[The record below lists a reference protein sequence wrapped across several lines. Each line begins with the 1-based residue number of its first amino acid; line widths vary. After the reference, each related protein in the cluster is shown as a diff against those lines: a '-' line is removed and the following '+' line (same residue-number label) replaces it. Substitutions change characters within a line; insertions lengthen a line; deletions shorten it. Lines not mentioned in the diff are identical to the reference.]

1 MRNTL
6 TGVNGYQNQ
15 QTMMF
20 DSWDEFVRYAEN
32 TPSDMTRRERLSIT
46 CSQHLQPEYHPI
58 VKFWGGEKDIETA
71 IEKAK
76 RGWKEGAAEITK
88 TFVDFRL
95 PSKRTQ
101 KQNVMS
107 IAGPGTLD
115 MGRYVQ
121 GHPLA
126 WKTRRNT
133 TIVSDQMAA
142 NGGVVQLGINISQTG
157 GQNATERFKVG
168 ALILALIDLL
178 ERHNRRVELT
188 LYNAVSGKNQA
199 FIRIGVRVK
208 KADSPV
214 NMSILAF
221 AFANAATQRR
231 LCWAI
236 RETMSKEIRG
246 ACSIQKNGDM
256 GNTDPNWHENDRTI
270 IKGLGSSQLDNEASR
285 IAWLQAQLKEQ
296 GIEWDGK

>member
-1 MRNTL
+1 MRSTL
-6 TGVNGYQNQ
+6 TGNNGNQNQ

-32 TPSDMTRRERLSIT
+32 TPSDMARSER
-46 CSQHLQPEYHPI
+46 CSVSERMQTQPEHHHI

-71 IEKAK
+71 IDKAK
-76 RGWKEGAAEITK
+76 RGWKEGAAEIVK

-157 GQNATERFKVG
+157 GQNATERFKTG

-188 LYNAVSGKNQA
+188 LYNAVSGANQA

-236 RETMSKEIRG
+236 RETMSKEIRD
-246 ACSIQKNGDM
+246 ACSIRMGADM
-256 GNTDPNWHENDRTI
+256 GSTDPKWHEDDRTFI
-270 IKGLGSSQLDNEASR
+270 QGLGSVQLDNEASR
-285 IAWLQAQLKEQ
+285 ITWLKAQLRAQ
-296 GIEWDGK
+296 GIEWDGE